1 MPTVQGDQSGGI
13 QILSYRL
20 QSSPDNSTWTTLTG
34 QTEPYES
41 TAFVWTDLTTTDE
54 WYFRYQVVNEVGASQ
69 YSVSMLTYVGTKP
82 AQMVAPKVEFDI
94 DPKQILI
101 SW

>member
-1 MPTVQGDQSGGI
+1 
-13 QILSYRL
+13 
-20 QSSPDNSTWTTLTG
+20 
-34 QTEPYES
+34 
-41 TAFVWTDLTTTDE
+41 LTTTDE